1 MEFTEPNPPE
11 EEEQKLSRA
20 RRRRARRKIIAPLTP
35 DEKTTYIQ
43 GVLRKAAPSF
53 DFFLFSLFAG
63 AVIGFGFIL
72 DSPSILVLGALLAPL
87 MSPVIGISLGI
98 ILGSFKYFGRSV
110 GGFLVGSFLVT
121 LGGALAGVATRL
133 WNPWEL
139 NQVHLHT
146 QLSWTPFL
154 LIGIGAIATSITLV
168 QEKQNP
174 GIPSTAIAYGL
185 FVPLA
190 ASGFGL
196 GSGIPFLWP
205 DGVVLFS
212 LHLAWAA
219 IVGAITL
226 AFMGFRPLTLF
237 GYSIG
242 GVVALAAIIL
252 LLGFFGF
259 GAIFGGNV
267 ALPTSTP
274 TLTPSLTP
282 TLTPSPT
289 PVPPTA
295 TSTFTVTPTYTN
307 TPTLTFTP
315 SPTPVEARVN
325 ANAGVVIRE
334 EPNIDSLVISRV
346 ANGGIVQLLGES
358 EVDNF
363 GRTWLLALDLNN
375 DVQGW
380 ILAGLV
386 VTATPAVT
394 VPSATPSQTPTPT
407 PTASNTPTPSVTPTP

>member
-1 MEFTEPNPPE
+1 MDITEPTTPE
-11 EEEQKLSRA
+11 EEPKLSRA

-35 DEKTTYIQ
+35 DEKTNYIQ
-43 GVLRKAAPSF
+43 EVLRKAAPSF

-63 AVIGFGFIL
+63 AVIGLGFII

-98 ILGSFKYFGRSV
+98 ILGSFKFFGRSL
-110 GGFLVGSFLVT
+110 GGFFVGSFLVT
-121 LGGALAGVATRL
+121 LGGALAGVATNL
-133 WNPWEL
+133 WAPWEL
-139 NQVHLHT
+139 TQIHLHA
-146 QLSWTPFL
+146 QLSWPPFL

-168 QEKQNP
+168 QEKQHP

-185 FVPLA
+185 YVPLTA
-190 ASGFGL
+190 AGFGL
-196 GSGIPFLWP
+196 GSGVPHLWP
-205 DGVVLFS
+205 DGLVLFTI
-212 LHLAWAA
+212 HLAWAA
-219 IVGAITL
+219 LVGAISL

-252 LLGFFGF
+252 LLGFFGV

-267 ALPTSTP
+267 ALPTATP

-282 TLTPSPT
+282 TLTPSIT

-295 TSTFTVTPTYTN
+295 TATASLTPTYTI
-307 TPTLTFTP
+307 TPTQTYTP
-315 SPTPVEARVN
+315 SPTPVEARVD

-334 EPNIDSLVISRV
+334 EPSIESLVISRV

-358 EVDNF
+358 QVDSF

-375 DVQGW
+375 NIQGW

-386 VTATPAVT
+386 VTATPVVP
-394 VPSATPSQTPTPT
+394 VPSATPSETPLPTPSNTPAPSLTPTP
-407 PTASNTPTPSVTPTP
+407 